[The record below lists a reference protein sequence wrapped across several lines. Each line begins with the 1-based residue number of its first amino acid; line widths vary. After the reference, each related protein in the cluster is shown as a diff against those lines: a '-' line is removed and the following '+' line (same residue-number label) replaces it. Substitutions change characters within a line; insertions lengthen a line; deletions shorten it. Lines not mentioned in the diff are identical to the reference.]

1 MKKFIVVIAMLLPGC
16 ASIGSVKDKPQ
27 LYDGKLQ
34 GNHASLARCVVDRL
48 QADSRW
54 VISSLQYKMWEYPNI
69 AASEIYAHALHQI
82 PEMYARTSPL
92 NPDAVFDYS
101 APQPVS
107 RAYAQSAY
115 TGPEY
120 SFTLLLK
127 RTDNTTVL
135 ATLKGN
141 KYEGRIAWES
151 LQACASAVKK
161 PE

>member
-1 MKKFIVVIAMLLPGC
+1 MKKFIVLIAMLLTGC

-27 LYDGKLQ
+27 LYDGKIP
-34 GNHASLARCVVDRL
+34 GDHAGLARCVVDRL

-54 VISSLQYKMWEYPNI
+54 VINSLQYKMWEYPDI

-82 PEMYARTSPL
+82 PEMYARSSPL
-92 NPDAVFDYS
+92 NPDGVFDYS
-101 APQPVS
+101 APQPVI
-107 RAYAQSAY
+107 RAYSPSAY

-120 SFTLLLK
+120 AFTLLLK

-141 KYEGRIAWES
+141 KYEGRIAWEN
-151 LQACASAVKK
+151 LQACRK
-161 PE
+161 

>member
-1 MKKFIVVIAMLLPGC
+1 MKKFVVIIAMLLTGC

-34 GNHASLARCVVDRL
+34 GNHASLARCLVDKL

-54 VISSLQYKMWEYPNI
+54 VISSLQYKMWEYPDI

-92 NPDAVFDYS
+92 NPDGVFDYS
-101 APQPVS
+101 APQPVI
-107 RAYAQSAY
+107 RAYAPGAY
-115 TGPEY
+115 SGPEY

-151 LQACASAVKK
+151 LQACAPTAKK

>member
-1 MKKFIVVIAMLLPGC
+1 MKKSIVIIAMLLTGC
-16 ASIGSVKDKPQ
+16 ASVGSVKDKPQ

-54 VISSLQYKMWEYPNI
+54 VISSLQYKMWEYPDI
-69 AASEIYAHALHQI
+69 AASEIYAHALHSI
-82 PEMYARTSPL
+82 PDMYARNSPT
-92 NPDAVFDYS
+92 NPDAVIDYS
-101 APQPVS
+101 APQPVI

-120 SFTLLLK
+120 AFTLLLK
-127 RTDNTTVL
+127 RTDNATVL

>member
-1 MKKFIVVIAMLLPGC
+1 MKKLVVIVAMLLTGC

-34 GNHASLARCVVDRL
+34 GSHASLARCVVDRL

-54 VISSLQYKMWEYPNI
+54 VISSLQYNMWEYPDI
-69 AASEIYAHALHQI
+69 AASEIYAYALHQI
-82 PEMYARTSPL
+82 PDMYARSSPL

-101 APQPVS
+101 LPQPVV
-107 RAYAQSAY
+107 RAYAQGAY
-115 TGPEY
+115 TGLEY
-120 SFTLLLK
+120 AFTLLLK
-127 RTDNTTVL
+127 RADDTTVL

-151 LQACASAVKK
+151 LQVCASAVKK

>member
-1 MKKFIVVIAMLLPGC
+1 MKKFVVIIAMLLTGC

-27 LYDGKLQ
+27 LYDGKLP

-48 QADSRW
+48 QADNRW
-54 VISSLQYKMWEYPNI
+54 VISSLQYNMWEYPDI
-69 AASEIYAHALHQI
+69 AASEIYAYALHQI
-82 PEMYARTSPL
+82 PDMYARSSPL
-92 NPDAVFDYS
+92 NPDGVFDYS
-101 APQPVS
+101 APQPVV
-107 RAYAQSAY
+107 RAYAPGAY

-120 SFTLLLK
+120 AFTLLLK
-127 RTDNTTVL
+127 RTDDTTVL